1 MSCYLKYR
9 VSHTITYSPSLNGTF
24 PERLIPDGVI
34 PSIGDRVPATQKVM
48 LTEFVPV
55 LGFFYV
61 LAVLVQ
67 LPNTRVLRLGVLIAM
82 GTLAWRVSTRYDF
95 DGSKE
100 PGYNLYSMT
109 VCVRQSPYPTTPLP

>member
-1 MSCYLKYR
+1 
-9 VSHTITYSPSLNGTF
+9 
-24 PERLIPDGVI
+24 
-34 PSIGDRVPATQKVM
+34 M

-67 LPNTRVLRLGVLIAM
+67 LPNTRVIRLGVLTAM

-95 DGSKE
+95 DGSEE

-109 VCVRQSPYPTTPLP
+109 VCVRQSPYSTTPPP

>member
-1 MSCYLKYR
+1 MSFHLIIAT
-9 VSHTITYSPSLNGTF
+9 HTITYSLSLNGTF

-34 PSIGDRVPATQKVM
+34 PSIADRVPPTQRVM

-55 LGFFYV
+55 LALFYV

-67 LPNTRVLRLGVLIAM
+67 LPNTRVIRLGVLTAM

-95 DGSKE
+95 DGSDE

-109 VCVRQSPYPTTPLP
+109 VCVRLFPSSAIRSP